1 MTAIPTVAVNQIIR
15 PTLTPPTRPPL
26 IRVILIEIEREREI
40 EDIESTKRRS
50 TRDHE
55 AEADRGRDLDHRE
68 EKNTRNTKRN
78 RQIMENLTSM
88 QMVT

>member
-1 MTAIPTVAVNQIIR
+1 MTAVPTVEANQILR
-15 PTLTPPTRPPL
+15 PILTAVIRPPL
-26 IRVILIEIEREREI
+26 IRVILIEIERERER
-40 EDIESTKRRS
+40 EDRESTKKRS